1 MGKYKKEIVFP
12 GKPFLLFWVNKHFYC
27 FHKSGS
33 FTPSARLHFV
43 ILFGIQIK
51 FYKAYHSSRHGY
63 ICLNQERGNLINLL
77 YIEYQIIGNYLY
89 CISAI
94 PAPSNWWEIMYQII
108 TCSPVQHIMKI
119 YTSEILW
126 HCEMKLPC
134 QLIAMKCHLLSYL
147 KLILAKLDSEIK
159 SIIFSGEYV
168 CQVSAFKPT
177 QIHHTVKIRGK

>member
-1 MGKYKKEIVFP
+1 MVFKWNFT
-12 GKPFLLFWVNKHFYC
+12 KPIITHIMD
-27 FHKSGS
+27 
-33 FTPSARLHFV
+33 T
-43 ILFGIQIK
+43 
-51 FYKAYHSSRHGY
+51 GY
-63 ICLNQERGNLINLL
+63 ICLNWERGNLINLL

-94 PAPSNWWEIMYQII
+94 PAPKQLMRNNVPNHYLQSS
-108 TCSPVQHIMKI
+108 TTHIMKI
-119 YTSEILW
+119 YTFEILW

-134 QLIAMKCHLLSYL
+134 QLFAMKCHQLSYL
-147 KLILAKLDSEIK
+147 KLILTKLGSEIK